1 MPWPPVECG
10 RETSTPSSQKSWLEK
25 SVGARATTRSSSL
38 TPPAWRFRMWR
49 PRRSCT
55 SARLRPVAE
64 HLSASLRFRPGMLP
78 QSAELPVAETEEKTE
93 EPPLFRV
100 LLHNDDY
107 TTMDFVVQVLQSV
120 FNMPEDQAI
129 QIMLN
134 VHVKGIG
141 VAGVYTYEVAEM
153 KVAKTTA
160 MAREYEFPLL
170 CTIE

>member
-1 MPWPPVECG
+1 
-10 RETSTPSSQKSWLEK
+10 
-25 SVGARATTRSSSL
+25 
-38 TPPAWRFRMWR
+38 
-49 PRRSCT
+49 
-55 SARLRPVAE
+55 
-64 HLSASLRFRPGMLP
+64 MLP
-78 QSAELPVAETEEKTE
+78 QSAELPVAESQEKTE
-93 EPPLFRV
+93 EPPLFKV

-107 TTMDFVVQVLQSV
+107 TTMDFVVHVLQLV
-120 FNMPEDQAI
+120 FNLPEDQAI

-170 CTIE
+170 STIEKA